1 MCFLSSPPIINL
13 YSFSRIKA
21 NRQTHYNVLSLHI
34 LLHIGP
40 LRQNHSVHSS
50 LESVIFFVKTS
61 LFIMFNRIKGKR
73 SQKQHLNLRDHGK
86 DSCGV
91 LFSNVIY
98 SYFRSDDISRNNVIF
113 KVLLSCWIWEMI
125 IECVETSDDS
135 KEWDFI

>member
-1 MCFLSSPPIINL
+1 M
-13 YSFSRIKA
+13 
-21 NRQTHYNVLSLHI
+21 
-34 LLHIGP
+34 
-40 LRQNHSVHSS
+40 
-50 LESVIFFVKTS
+50 E
-61 LFIMFNRIKGKR
+61 KR
-73 SQKQHLNLRDHGK
+73 GQKQYLNLRDHGK

-113 KVLLSCWIWEMI
+113 KVLLSSWIWEMI